1 MTGVGDAPLRAWL
14 PAFLVVSL
22 AWGSSFLFIAI
33 ALREFTP
40 VQVGF
45 GRVAIGAVVLLGMV
59 AWTKNWPHL
68 SWKNVGA
75 IAIVAVFMSGIPLVL
90 IPMAEQQITS
100 TLASLLN
107 ASTPLWTA
115 LFVALLIPAEK
126 VNRLQL
132 TGLVIG
138 ALGIAVLLGAWNV
151 HSFPLLGAGLMLGAT
166 ACYGIGGTLSRV
178 LLNRVQESNVT
189 LAATQ
194 IGLSALMLAPFVLVS
209 PAPAPSAFELSSGA
223 MWALIALG
231 VLGTSFAYVLFW
243 RVVKVAGATTAA
255 SVTYVVPVVA
265 TFLGVV
271 VLGDHLPWYELA
283 GAGIVFV
290 GVALAGRKKGPVMV
304 AEEGLAAQPAIAGAS
319 QIEELPELGEE
330 ASEDAR
336 VAESPRET

>member
-1 MTGVGDAPLRAWL
+1 VTEPGDASVRAWL

-33 ALREFTP
+33 ALRAFTP

-45 GRVAIGAVVLLGMV
+45 GRVAIGAVVLVGMV
-59 AWTKNWPHL
+59 AFANQWPRL
-68 SWKNVGA
+68 TWRKVGA
-75 IAIVAVFMSGIPLVL
+75 VAVVAVFMSGIPLVL

-100 TLASLLN
+100 VLASLLN
-107 ASTPLWTA
+107 ATTPLWTA

-126 VNRLQL
+126 VNRAQL
-132 TGLVIG
+132 FGLVVG

-151 HSFPLLGAGLMLGAT
+151 DSFPLLGAALMLGAT

-178 LLNRVQESNVT
+178 LLSRLQDSNLT
-189 LAATQ
+189 LAAMQ
-194 IGLSALMLAPFVLVS
+194 IALSALMLAPFVLAS
-209 PAPAPSAFELSSGA
+209 PRPLPATFELGSQA
-223 MWALIALG
+223 LWALVALG

-271 VLGDHLPWYELA
+271 VLDDELPWYQLV

-290 GVALAGRKKGPVMV
+290 GVAIAGRKKKPVMLVDDGPASQDASTGPSEV
-304 AEEGLAAQPAIAGAS
+304 AELAELEAGHTPEGATEP
-319 QIEELPELGEE
+319 
-330 ASEDAR
+330 
-336 VAESPRET
+336 

>member
-14 PAFLVVSL
+14 PAFLIVSL

-45 GRVAIGAVVLLGMV
+45 GRVAIGAVVLVGMV
-59 AWTKNWPHL
+59 AWSRNWPKL
-68 SWKNVGA
+68 TWRKVGS
-75 IAIVAVFMSGIPLVL
+75 IAVVAVFMSGIPLVL

-126 VNRLQL
+126 VNRAQL
-132 TGLVIG
+132 MGLVVG

-151 HSFPLLGAGLMLGAT
+151 DSFPLLGAALMLGAT

-178 LLNRVQESNVT
+178 LLSKVKESNVA

-194 IGLSALMLAPFVLVS
+194 IVLSAFMLAPFVLAS
-209 PAPAPSAFELSSGA
+209 PRPAPTAFELSSTA
-223 MWALIALG
+223 MWSLLALG

-271 VLGDHLPWYELA
+271 VLGDQLPWYELA
-283 GAGIVFV
+283 GAAIVFL
-290 GVALAGRKKGPVMV
+290 GVAMAGRKKKPVIV

-319 QIEELPELGEE
+319 E
-330 ASEDAR
+330 
-336 VAESPRET
+336 VAERADRDHTHAPRSTPES

>member
-1 MTGVGDAPLRAWL
+1 MTGASDAPLRAWL

-45 GRVAIGAVVLLGMV
+45 GRVATGAIVLLGMV
-59 AWTKNWPHL
+59 AWTKKWPRL
-68 SWKNVGA
+68 SWKKVGA
-75 IAIVAVFMSGIPLVL
+75 VGLVAVFMSGIPLVL

-107 ASTPLWTA
+107 ATTPLWTA

-126 VNRLQL
+126 VNRGQL
-132 TGLVIG
+132 MGLVVG
-138 ALGIAVLLGAWNV
+138 ALGIAVLLGAWNLD
-151 HSFPLLGAGLMLGAT
+151 SFPLLGAGLMLGAT

-178 LLNRVQESNVT
+178 LLSRVQESNVT
-189 LAATQ
+189 LAAIQ
-194 IGLSALMLAPFVLVS
+194 IALSALLLAPFMLAS
-209 PAPAPSAFELSSGA
+209 PAPAPTAFQVSSAA

-231 VLGTSFAYVLFW
+231 VLGTSFAYVMFW

-265 TFLGVV
+265 TTLGIL
-271 VLGDHLPWYELA
+271 VLGDELPWYEPV
-283 GAGIVFV
+283 GAGIVFI
-290 GVALAGRKKGPVMV
+290 GVALAGRKKRPVMV
-304 AEEGLAAQPAIAGAS
+304 AEEGLAAQPAVA
-319 QIEELPELGEE
+319 E
-330 ASEDAR
+330 ASEMIELEELDTEPTP
-336 VAESPRET
+336 ES